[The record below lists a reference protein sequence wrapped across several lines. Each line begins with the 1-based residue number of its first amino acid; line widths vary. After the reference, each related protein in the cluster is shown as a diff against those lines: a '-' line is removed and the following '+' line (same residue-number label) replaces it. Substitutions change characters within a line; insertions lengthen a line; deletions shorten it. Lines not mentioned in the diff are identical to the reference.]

1 MIKIALDFPSSPQIS
16 SLAAD
21 IVASTIPGCSEAELQ
36 SLQEQE
42 NMVYEAIIEVEESIE
57 EVTSIYEGMDTN
69 IIKILVVW
77 NI

>member
-16 SLAAD
+16 SLAPEL
-21 IVASTIPGCSEAELQ
+21 VASTILGCSEAELQ

-69 IIKILVVW
+69 IIKILVV
-77 NI
+77 